1 MSLKCKLGLHSWD
14 GYKCAECGKIR
25 DEQHN
30 LSIKMRKYSI
40 PEWNIEFMIP
50 NEWEIIIENHWEQPN
65 YFVFAI
71 AGHQTDSIKPTLML
85 ITQIVKDDGTGLDVY
100 MDNAIKQLKNGFAN
114 FELIKKFKCTYK
126 GVPSAEMEYTY
137 ETSNGKIREL
147 NITNYFG
154 ETQKLSFQF
163 VCEASNNTAKND
175 QILQRSII
183 NSLRIGSNGIRV
195 PYLNPH
201 GFSLNCKICGRT
213 LTEPNALFKGMNAM
227 SCICDNCWRTED
239 SP

>member
-1 MSLKCKLGLHSWD
+1 MNIIK
-14 GYKCAECGKIR
+14 KIFSKK
-25 DEQHN
+25 D
-30 LSIKMRKYSI
+30 LSDKKNDFSIDMRKYSI

-50 NEWEIIIENHWEQPN
+50 NDWEIIIENHWEHPN

-71 AGHQTDSIKPTLML
+71 AGPQSVGPRSTVLL
-85 ITQIVKDDGTGLDVY
+85 ITQVVKDDGTGLDTY

-114 FELIKKFKCTYK
+114 FELIKKIKNTYK

-137 ETSNGKIREL
+137 QTSNGKIREL

-163 VCEASNNTAKND
+163 VCESSDNTAKND

-183 NSLRIGSNGIRV
+183 NSMRIGANGIRV
-195 PYLNPH
+195 PYLNPR

-213 LTEPNALFKGMNAM
+213 LTEPNALFKGMNTM

-239 SP
+239 SPAR